1 MKFVIP
7 FPDGILKYADG
18 ADNSDVI
25 ESSSGKLLVQKHKE
39 LSDDVQAGVQLSDG
53 IVGPRTAQL
62 EGELSQPVK
71 LSAQLL
77 KLPLDIHE
85 VLLEMGVSVTG
96 GASAKAPVIG
106 R

>member
-7 FPDGILKYADG
+7 FPDGILKHADR

-25 ESSSGKLLVQKHKE
+25 ESSSGKLLVQKRKE
-39 LSDDVQAGVQLSDG
+39 LSDDIEAGVQLSDG
-53 IVGPRTAQL
+53 IVGPWTAQL
-62 EGELSQPVK
+62 EGEFSQPVE

-77 KLPLDIHE
+77 KLPLDIHK
-85 VLLEMGVSVTG
+85 VLLELGVGVTG